1 MVRQTELGMNTAQT
15 KIHRDA
21 CFVSVTIGGKSM
33 HAKIMPSKQ
42 VIVRLEAD
50 DMPLFMRKP
59 EQNAVEQP
67 QSEVAEPPQVEAVE
81 QPKLGLGATIA
92 GAAKM
97 AASHLGLGA
106 ASVEVVS
113 SRTKVCMGCPKND
126 LGRCSSCGCY
136 LWAKVRQSKETCPIG
151 KW

>member
-1 MVRQTELGMNTAQT
+1 MNTAQT

-21 CFVSVTIGGKSM
+21 CFVSVTIGGESM
-33 HAKIMPSKQ
+33 YAKIMPSKQ

-50 DMPLFMRKP
+50 DMPSFM
-59 EQNAVEQP
+59 QHDQSVAVEPKPVQ
-67 QSEVAEPPQVEAVE
+67 EAVE
-81 QPKLGLGATIA
+81 QPKLGLGATIV

-106 ASVEVVS
+106 ASDDVVA
-113 SRTKVCMGCPKND
+113 SRTRMCMACPQND
-126 LGRCSSCGCY
+126 LGRCASCGCY
-136 LWAKVRQSKETCPIG
+136 LWAKVRQSKETCPLG